1 MYNNLIYF
9 HKHKEFNVVV
19 LQNDRDRHREDL
31 SLKKNISCYYYKELQ
46 IFNNR
51 FVHFLDF
58 NPFYI
63 TKIIKILKK
72 YKIDLIHVD
81 YPYGINILRF
91 LTNIPISYCAY
102 GVEALYWKYVGSSY
116 YKIPSWL
123 KKFYSFYIYFL
134 EKYAIKVSKIILAY
148 SKEDEKNFFRIY
160 KIPSKKVHTVKSGYN
175 KEIYDHPIK
184 KSLAREKLKIEKRN
198 FIVIFHG
205 SYYINVANIE
215 AINIIRKK
223 IAPNIDNNNIIFL
236 IAGRM
241 PNFRNQKNLKFIGFV
256 KDLNC
261 FLYAADLAIVPIFRG
276 SGVRLK
282 MIDYLSARIPMVTT
296 KKAVEGLILKNDVH
310 TLIIEGKNIEKEIIE
325 KIIEVKTNPNKLR
338 KFKEN
343 IETLL
348 KVHYDWDI
356 ILKTLEKKYKEV
368 ILNNY

>member
-1 MYNNLIYF
+1 
-9 HKHKEFNVVV
+9 
-19 LQNDRDRHREDL
+19 
-31 SLKKNISCYYYKELQ
+31 
-46 IFNNR
+46 
-51 FVHFLDF
+51 
-58 NPFYI
+58 
-63 TKIIKILKK
+63 
-72 YKIDLIHVD
+72 
-81 YPYGINILRF
+81 
-91 LTNIPISYCAY
+91 
-102 GVEALYWKYVGSSY
+102 
-116 YKIPSWL
+116 
-123 KKFYSFYIYFL
+123 
-134 EKYAIKVSKIILAY
+134 
-148 SKEDEKNFFRIY
+148 
-160 KIPSKKVHTVKSGYN
+160 
-175 KEIYDHPIK
+175 
-184 KSLAREKLKIEKRN
+184 
-198 FIVIFHG
+198 
-205 SYYINVANIE
+205 
-215 AINIIRKK
+215 
-223 IAPNIDNNNIIFL
+223 
-236 IAGRM
+236 M